1 MSKKQR
7 DPRESEFIDFIKE
20 RSAEDFSKK
29 LQGAERKTI
38 TQVAKTVAFLGP
50 FEELLENLKQ
60 VKFDV
65 PTYKPAK
72 KLVTKR
78 HLNVM
83 WSDHHYGADLDP
95 KCCKIPF
102 GPTEERRRMASLVHQ
117 ISSYKRH
124 YRDETTLN
132 IHLIGDMIQGKLHDP
147 ESAAHLSDQ
156 VDRAF
161 WVITNAIFYLSG
173 EFPEIIIRTAVG
185 NHGRDVRRHPHR
197 ATNDK
202 YDSIEFNLYRSI
214 KAVVESNCPNVT
226 METETMPYYIYE
238 QFGMR
243 GLMNHGDTVFN
254 PGYPNKMISVQ
265 NLRAQINE
273 FNAQEDEHVQLIGFG
288 HVHTAMDV
296 DLGNAM
302 VITNGCTIPTDEY
315 ALSIGIFTTPCKQ
328 QMWETVEGH
337 MFGDHRK
344 MDVTVKDD
352 KDESLDGIIAPWD
365 SRFKGRFSKPP
376 APYQKKAKKK

>member
-1 MSKKQR
+1 MAKQK
-7 DPRESEFIDFIKE
+7 DPREADFIDFIKE
-20 RSAEDFSKK
+20 RSQEDAVKRLAGF
-29 LQGAERKTI
+29 ERKTI

-50 FEELLENLKQ
+50 FEELLENWKK
-60 VKFDV
+60 VKVDV
-65 PTYKPAK
+65 GTYKPAK
-72 KLVTKR
+72 KLPVKR

-95 KCCKIPF
+95 KCNKIPF
-102 GPTEERRRMASLVHQ
+102 GPTEETRRMASLCRQ
-117 ISSYKRH
+117 IASYKRH
-124 YRDETTLN
+124 YRDETVLN

-147 ESAAHLSDQ
+147 ESAANLSDQ
-156 VDRAF
+156 IDRAF
-161 WVITNAIFYLSG
+161 WALTNAIFFLSG

-185 NHGRDVRRHPHR
+185 NHGRDVRRHPDR

-202 YDSIEFNLYRSI
+202 YDSIEFNLYRSV
-214 KAVVESNCPNVT
+214 KAVVESSCPNVT

-243 GLMNHGDTVFN
+243 GLMSHGDTVFN
-254 PGYPNKMISVQ
+254 PGYPNKLVNSKG
-265 NLRAQINE
+265 LRDQINE
-273 FNAQEDEHVQLIGFG
+273 FNAQEDEKVCLFGFG

-302 VITNGCTIPTDEY
+302 VITNGCMIPTDEY
-315 ALSIGIFTTPCKQ
+315 ALSIGIFSTPCKQ

-344 MDVTVKDD
+344 MDITVDDD
-352 KDESLDGIIAPWD
+352 KDGSLDEIIKPWND
-365 SRFKGRFSKPP
+365 RFKGRFPKPP
-376 APYQKKAKKK
+376 AQYQKAKKK

>member
-1 MSKKQR
+1 MSKKKQQ
-7 DPRESEFIDFIKE
+7 DPRESEFIEFIKE
-20 RSAEDFSKK
+20 RSQEDFQKRLK
-29 LQGAERKTI
+29 GAERKTI

-50 FEELLENLKQ
+50 FEELLENLKE
-60 VKFDV
+60 VKFEV
-65 PTYKPAK
+65 PAYKPK
-72 KLVTKR
+72 QKVSCKR

-83 WSDHHYGADLDP
+83 WSDHHYGANLDP
-95 KCCKIPF
+95 RCNKIPF
-102 GPTEERRRMASLVHQ
+102 GTIEETRRMAALCKQ
-117 ISSYKRH
+117 IASYKRH

-132 IHLIGDMIQGKLHDP
+132 IHLIGDMIQGKLHDA
-147 ESAAHLSDQ
+147 ESGALLTEQ

-161 WVITNAIFYLSG
+161 WAITNAIFFLAG
-173 EFPEIIIRTAVG
+173 QFPEVVIRTAVG
-185 NHGRDVRRHPHR
+185 NHGRDVRRHPDR

-202 YDSIEFNLYRSI
+202 YDSIEFQLYRSI

-243 GLMNHGDTVFN
+243 GLMSHGDTVFN
-254 PGYPNKMISVQ
+254 PGYPNKMVNVS

-273 FNAQEDEHVQLIGFG
+273 FNAQEDQHVQLFGFG

-302 VITNGCTIPTDEY
+302 VITNGCLIPTDEY

-344 MDVTVKDD
+344 MDVTVADD
-352 KDESLDGIIAPWD
+352 KDASLDQIIKPWD
-365 SRFKGRFSKPP
+365 SRYKSRFPKSP
-376 APYQKKAKKK
+376 AQYQKAKKK